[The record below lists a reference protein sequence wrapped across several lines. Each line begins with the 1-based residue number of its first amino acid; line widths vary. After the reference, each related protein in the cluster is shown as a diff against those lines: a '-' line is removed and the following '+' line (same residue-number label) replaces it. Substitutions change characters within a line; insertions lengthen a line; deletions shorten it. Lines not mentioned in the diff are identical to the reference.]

1 MGKIVITDSNS
12 FEGEIHEFENALIKI
27 KDIFESEKKNTE
39 KIKDK
44 NNTIWTSMTQETI
57 YNKKIEFEKNF
68 NPIEEAIGT
77 YIKFLKKTLE
87 DYRRLEEITN
97 RSMEDQASN
106 LDVNS

>member
-27 KDIFESEKKNTE
+27 KDIFESE
-39 KIKDK
+39 K